1 MELRHLRY
9 FVAVAEELHFRRAAE
24 RLHVAQPA
32 VSEQV
37 RKLERELGVD
47 LLERTSRKVTLTE
60 AGVAMLE
67 ESRRVLELADRA
79 QQSARNARC
88 QATERLR
95 VGYAATALPA
105 SVLRALRDVRASP
118 CCTETTL
125 CPGSATELLQGVRDG
140 SLDAVLVPLPAPT
153 FGLQVTRLADQHT
166 VAALPAGHARAAQT
180 SVPLEH
186 LVPQRI
192 TVLPREENRP
202 FYDSILAACHQVGI
216 APTLVERPDVE
227 QVLLAVAAGEG
238 LALLPDSVADRYAVA
253 GVRFVS
259 LERPRASF
267 SVGVVT
273 PRDRDHEPTA
283 SFLRGLAAAT
293 ETPPA
298 QAAALVPATV
308 AAVRRDK
315 QGRSDER

>member
-37 RKLERELGVD
+37 RKLEQELGVA
-47 LLERTSRKVTLTE
+47 LLERTPRNVTLTE

-79 QQSARNARC
+79 QHSARNAGC
-88 QATERLR
+88 NAAERLR
-95 VGYAATALPA
+95 VGYSATVLPA

-118 CCTETTL
+118 GCTETRL
-125 CPGSATELLQGVRDG
+125 FSGSATDLLQGVRDG
-140 SLDAVLVPLPAPT
+140 SLDAALVPLPVPA
-153 FGLQVTRLADQHT
+153 FGLRVTRLADQHLA
-166 VAALPAGHARAAQT
+166 AALPGGHPRSADS

-202 FYDSILAACHQVGI
+202 LYDSVLAACHQVGI
-216 APTLVERPDVE
+216 SPTLVERPDVE
-227 QVLLAVAAGEG
+227 QVVLAVASGEG
-238 LALLPDSVADRYAVA
+238 LAFLPDSVADRYAVP
-253 GVRFVS
+253 GVRFVA
-259 LERPRASF
+259 LERPSASF
-267 SVGVVT
+267 SIGVVT
-273 PRDRDHEPTA
+273 PRDHDHEPTA
-283 SFLRGLAAAT
+283 SFLRGLGRLS
-293 ETPPA
+293 ETPPS
-298 QAAALVPATV
+298 QAIALARPAV
-308 AAVRRDK
+308 ASVSTDKKRRS
-315 QGRSDER
+315 GER

>member
-1 MELRHLRY
+1 VELRHLRY

-37 RKLERELGVD
+37 RKLEQELGVD
-47 LLERTSRKVTLTE
+47 LLERTPRNVTLTE

-79 QQSARNARC
+79 QECARNARC
-88 QATERLR
+88 QAAERLR

-105 SVLRALRDVRASP
+105 SVLRALRAVRASP

-125 CPGSATELLQGVRDG
+125 SPGSAADLLQGVRDG
-140 SLDAVLVPLPAPT
+140 SLDAALVPLPAPA
-153 FGLQVTRLADQHT
+153 FGLRVTRLADQHT
-166 VAALPAGHARAAQT
+166 VAVLTAGHARAADS
-180 SVPLEH
+180 SVALEH

-192 TVLPREENRP
+192 TVLPREDNRP
-202 FYDSILAACHQVGI
+202 FYDSVLAACHQVGI

-227 QVLLAVAAGEG
+227 QVILAVAAGEG
-238 LALLPDSVADRYAVA
+238 LALLPDSVAERYAVP
-253 GVRFVS
+253 GIRFVS
-259 LERPRASF
+259 LECSRASF

-273 PRDRDHEPTA
+273 PRDHDHEPTA
-283 SFLRGLAAAT
+283 SFLRGLVAAT

-298 QAAALVPATV
+298 EAVALARPVL
-308 AAVRRDK
+308 AAV
-315 QGRSDER
+315 